1 MPKVEHEGGHLVNHR
16 TGGALHTMTEI
27 ASRGQLLGALMR
39 WVAVFVPAMLL
50 LGFLSAA
57 ASNSGEQN
65 AWFAAL
71 IKPALY
77 PPAQVFPLV
86 WSVAYVLMGLA
97 LAIIASARGSAG
109 RGLAITMFALH
120 VVLNLVWSPLF
131 FGGHRIVLALVD
143 IAAMGVT
150 LALSILL
157 FARLRPV
164 AAWLLVPVMGWIIFA
179 GVLNWQ
185 IQVLN
190 PGADG
195 AADPVASVHVK
206 F

>member
-1 MPKVEHEGGHLVNHR
+1 
-16 TGGALHTMTEI
+16 
-27 ASRGQLLGALMR
+27 MR

-65 AWFAAL
+65 VWFSAL
-71 IKPALY
+71 VKPDLY
-77 PPAQVFPLV
+77 PPAQLFPIV

-97 LAIIASARGSAG
+97 LSMVVSARGSAG
-109 RGLAITMFALH
+109 RGLAIGVFTLH
-120 VVLNLVWSPLF
+120 VALNLVWSPLF
-131 FGGHRIVLALVD
+131 FGGHRIVAALID
-143 IAAMGVT
+143 IAAMDVT

-164 AAWLLVPVMGWIIFA
+164 AALLLVPVMGWILFA
-179 GVLNWQ
+179 SLLNWQ
-185 IQVLN
+185 ILTLN

-195 AADPVASVHVK
+195 APDPAAVHVK